1 MRKRSE
7 LFFSVILVPLDFLAL
22 LAAFVAAYII
32 RVKLEHRPVAH
43 PIAALQFLEIV
54 VILLPVWILIFAL
67 SGLYSQSNLRGRLSE
82 VGKIFVAVSGGV
94 MFIILLDFLQ
104 PKSLFPSKAVP

>member
-32 RVKLEHRPVAH
+32 RVK
-43 PIAALQFLEIV
+43 I
-54 VILLPVWILIFAL
+54 
-67 SGLYSQSNLRGRLSE
+67 
-82 VGKIFVAVSGGV
+82 
-94 MFIILLDFLQ
+94 
-104 PKSLFPSKAVP
+104 